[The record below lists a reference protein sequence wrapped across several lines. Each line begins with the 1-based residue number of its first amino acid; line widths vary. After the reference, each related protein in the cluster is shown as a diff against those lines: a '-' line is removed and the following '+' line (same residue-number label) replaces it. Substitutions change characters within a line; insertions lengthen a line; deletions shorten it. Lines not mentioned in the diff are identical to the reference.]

1 MDKIK
6 ELLKKYTEPKG
17 LWRIFCLMA
26 AIFLMGVSLSFLILV
41 DMGTDPFSFMNRG
54 FAAALHMSFGT
65 WQLLINIGL
74 FLVTFLFQ
82 KSLIG
87 LGTLVNMTIIGY
99 VADFFGSIWNEME
112 IFQTPMSIGSRLI
125 ILAGALAVFVLTAA
139 VYMTAQLGT
148 APYDAIPFIIV
159 QKTKKLSFRWV
170 RMLWD
175 TTAVVIGMLLGMK
188 LGVITVLMVLTLGPV
203 VSWFG
208 DHVAGKLFER
218 D

>member
-1 MDKIK
+1 
-6 ELLKKYTEPKG
+6 
-17 LWRIFCLMA
+17 MA
-26 AIFLMGVSLSFLILV
+26 DFLYDGSYFSHGCVIVLFDFSGYGDRPIFLYEQGICS
-41 DMGTDPFSFMNRG
+41 G
-54 FAAALHMSFGT
+54 FTYVIWNLAASHKH
-65 WQLLINIGL
+65 W
-74 FLVTFLFQ
+74 
-82 KSLIG
+82 
-87 LGTLVNMTIIGY
+87 IISGY
-99 VADFFGSIWNEME
+99 VFVSEKSHWIGNPGKYDDNRLCGGFFGSIWNEME

-208 DHVAGKLFER
+208 DHVAGNLFER

>member
-1 MDKIK
+1 M
-6 ELLKKYTEPKG
+6 
-17 LWRIFCLMA
+17 
-26 AIFLMGVSLSFLILV
+26 
-41 DMGTDPFSFMNRG
+41 
-54 FAAALHMSFGT
+54 
-65 WQLLINIGL
+65 
-74 FLVTFLFQ
+74 
-82 KSLIG
+82 
-87 LGTLVNMTIIGY
+87 
-99 VADFFGSIWNEME
+99 
-112 IFQTPMSIGSRLI
+112 
-125 ILAGALAVFVLTAA
+125 
-139 VYMTAQLGT
+139 
-148 APYDAIPFIIV
+148 